1 MTCHAQLATR
11 SPPEPIAP
19 RDARRRRWRPA
30 ACLAVALTL
39 TQTLAAT
46 DATAQAGSP
55 DRAAAESLFAEGR
68 ELLRAGEY
76 RRACAKLE
84 ASQKLEPALG
94 TSLNL
99 ADCYEKLGRTASAWA
114 EFKGAAA
121 RAQRAGDSLRK
132 QTALERAAALEPR
145 LCRLAIESAEPDV
158 SVLQNGRPLSGAV
171 FGNTIPIDP
180 GSYRFEASAPG
191 KLPWAESVEI
201 QGEGALTRLRI
212 PALAAAPPG
221 QPQPA
226 PEPPP
231 MTAAPSG
238 QRALAWTL
246 GGVGVAGLAT
256 GAVFGVLASSSW
268 KKAEQ
273 SCADYPYECTI
284 EGIDHAN
291 TAGTRADVA
300 TAAFIVGAAALGTSV
315 VLFAFDSGTS
325 RAELAL
331 DADRLALR
339 GRF

>member
-1 MTCHAQLATR
+1 MISHAQPAPR
-11 SPPEPIAP
+11 SPSARTAP
-19 RDARRRRWRPA
+19 RDACPRRWGQALALALALAPA
-30 ACLAVALTL
+30 N
-39 TQTLAAT
+39 AA
-46 DATAQAGSP
+46 AQAGSP

-68 ELLRAGEY
+68 ELLGAGEY

-121 RAQRAGDSLRK
+121 KAQRAGDALRK
-132 QTALERAAALEPR
+132 RTALERAAALEPR
-145 LCRLAIESAEPDV
+145 LCRLAFEAADPDV
-158 SVLQNGRPLSGAV
+158 TVLQNGRPLSGAV
-171 FGNTIPIDP
+171 LGNTIPIDP
-180 GSYRFEASAPG
+180 GTYRFEASAPG
-191 KLPWAESVEI
+191 KLPWAQSIEI
-201 QGEGALTRLRI
+201 RGEGELATLDI
-212 PALAAAPPG
+212 PALEPAPPG
-221 QPQPA
+221 QPPPS

-231 MTAAPSG
+231 MTAEPNG

-273 SCADYPYECTI
+273 SCSDYPYECTLDGI
-284 EGIDHAN
+284 EHGN
-291 TAGTRADVA
+291 TASTRADVA
-300 TAAFIVGAAALGTSV
+300 TAAFIVGAAALGTSL
-315 VLFAFDSGTS
+315 VLFAFDSGS
-325 RAELAL
+325 ANAELAL
-331 DADRLALR
+331 GTDRVALR